1 MNTCFFLKS
10 DLLEDHQNK
19 CEVEGKFVEAEMSK
33 QKLAQ
38 LKRIEEEKLRLE
50 LKEKQ
55 AEERLMLEN
64 EQKAELDEFNRDWDS
79 KFFELN
85 NKYEQIGNDLAIAHQ
100 DEKEKKEKDFEENYP
115 AEPKSNP
122 ESLNLQKILEQ
133 VVKRKE

>member
-1 MNTCFFLKS
+1 M
-10 DLLEDHQNK
+10 LEDHQNK